1 MSCLL
6 KTEGLKKYF
15 YPREGILGKKRVV
28 KAVNGVN
35 ISVYKDSIFAVVG
48 ESGSGKSTL
57 ARLLLRLI
65 EPTEGRVIY
74 RETDISRLGKDELKE
89 FRRKVQVV
97 FQDPFS
103 SLNPR
108 MTVFSILSEP
118 LKIHR
123 ILTKKRQLR
132 ERVVELLETVGLKAE
147 HMGRYPHE
155 FSGGQRQRICI
166 ARALALEP
174 ELVIADEPLSALD
187 VSIQAQILNLLSEL
201 RETKGLSFV
210 FISHDLNL
218 VHYFS
223 DYVAVMY
230 RGRIVE
236 EGLSEVVFQSPLHPY
251 TKTLLDALP
260 RVRVKEGGVI
270 RRRGAVSFERE
281 EKEGGCSFYPR
292 CPEALEV
299 CRKEEPPLREIK
311 NRKVACLR
319 I

>member
-1 MSCLL
+1 MTCIL

-15 YPREGILGKKRVV
+15 YPREGVFGKKGLI
-28 KAVNGVN
+28 KAVDGVD

-74 RETDISRLGKDELKE
+74 RGKDISELKKE
-89 FRRKVQVV
+89 ELKNFRKKVQVI

-118 LKIHR
+118 LKVHKV
-123 ILTKKRQLR
+123 LTSKRQLR
-132 ERVVELLETVGLKAE
+132 ERVIELLDTVGLKAE
-147 HMGRYPHE
+147 HMDRYPHE

-174 ELVIADEPLSALD
+174 ELIIADEPLSALD
-187 VSIQAQILNLLSEL
+187 VYIQAQILNLLSEL
-201 RETKGLSFV
+201 RQTKGLSFV

-218 VHYFS
+218 IHYFS
-223 DYVAVMY
+223 DYVTVMY
-230 RGRIVE
+230 KGRIVE
-236 EGLSEVVFQSPLHPY
+236 EGPSEVVFQRPLHPY

-260 RVRVKEGGVI
+260 KLRTNERTPVRRKRI
-270 RRRGAVSFERE
+270 LSHERAE
-281 EKEGGCSFYPR
+281 AGTGCSFYPR
-292 CPEALEV
+292 CPEPLEV
-299 CRKEEPPLREIK
+299 CKKEEPHLK
-311 NRKVACLR
+311 GAGDRKVACLR
-319 I
+319 V